1 MVDSEEGGG
10 SLLRAKMEGWR
21 KEYSV
26 GVSGVEEEKCLIGN
40 QESVFLH
47 IL

>member
-10 SLLRAKMEGWR
+10 FLLRAKMEGWR

-26 GVSGVEEEKCLIGN
+26 GVSDAEEKCLIGS